1 MRLPIIAMT
10 AHAMAGD
17 REKSLAIGM
26 DDHVAKPI
34 DPNELFTILEKW
46 IPPAENR
53 KPVDKPP
60 ILSSDRAHETNDVP
74 APPQSQPDAGQD
86 GLPHVLPGFDLADG
100 LRRLQGNRKLYR
112 KLLLDFNR
120 KYASTADNIQQAL
133 SANDL
138 NQAHSLVHSIK
149 GLAGNLS
156 AIDLHSAATEMDA
169 LVKQALSGKLPEA
182 GHLERTFAEFKNAL
196 EKALTASQTLKPSAT
211 EITPQPAEQPIQQM
225 SAERAN
231 QTAQRLREAVDMGNI
246 SELKTI
252 ANELRSGSDTY
263 DNFSETI
270 DRLAEDFDLE
280 GILKLCDRLGNQ
292 SG

>member
-1 MRLPIIAMT
+1 MPM
-10 AHAMAGD
+10 
-17 REKSLAIGM
+17 SN
-26 DDHVAKPI
+26 VAP
-34 DPNELFTILEKW
+34 
-46 IPPAENR
+46 
-53 KPVDKPP
+53 
-60 ILSSDRAHETNDVP
+60 S
-74 APPQSQPDAGQD
+74 PPQAQPGTGQEE
-86 GLPHVLPGFDLADG
+86 LPHVLPGFDLAEG

-120 KYASTADNIQQAL
+120 QYASTADNIQQAL

-138 NQAHSLVHSIK
+138 NQVHSLVHSIK

-182 GHLERTFAEFKNAL
+182 EHLDRTFAELKNAL
-196 EKALTASQTLKPSAT
+196 NIALTASQTLNPSAT
-211 EITPQPAEQPIQQM
+211 EIVPQPVEQPIPQM

-231 QTAQRLREAVDMGNI
+231 QTAQRLRNAVDMGNI

-263 DNFSETI
+263 DNFSDTI
-270 DRLAEDFDLE
+270 ERLAEDFDLE